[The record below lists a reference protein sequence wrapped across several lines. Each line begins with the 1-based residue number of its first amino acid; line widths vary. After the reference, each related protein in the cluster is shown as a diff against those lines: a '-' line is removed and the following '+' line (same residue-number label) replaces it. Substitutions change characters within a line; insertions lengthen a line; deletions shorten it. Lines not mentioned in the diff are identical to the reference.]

1 MSAPSSGAAARL
13 GRLRSADAGGAILV
27 LPYDHGLEHGPV
39 DFLDQEWGSRPRS
52 ILELASRS
60 AIAAVAAHLG
70 LIGRYVRGT
79 ERGLGLIAKLN
90 GRTNIPEA
98 PAPFSPLTGSVEEA
112 VRAGADAIGYTLYV
126 GSAAQ
131 ERDLRQLADVRRECE
146 RLGMPLV
153 VWSYPRGRFVDAVGG
168 RDSLYAVDY
177 AGRVALE
184 MGADVIKL
192 NLPRRH
198 DPELGSPPPAY
209 LELESDR
216 SLMARRVLE
225 PCGEAAV
232 IFSGGSRRDD
242 EGFLGDVRLA
252 LSAGAAGMIAG
263 RNVFQRPVEEAERL
277 IAEMAAI
284 ARRAAGAGAA
294 GP

>member
-1 MSAPSSGAAARL
+1 MSTPSSGATARL
-13 GRLRSADAGGAILV
+13 GRLRSADAAGAILV

-39 DFLDQEWGSRPRS
+39 DFLEHEWGSRPAS
-52 ILELASRS
+52 ILELAGRT

-70 LIGRYVRGT
+70 LIGRYYRGT
-79 ERGLGLIAKLN
+79 ERNVALIAKLN
-90 GRTNIPEA
+90 GRTNIPESSA
-98 PAPFSPLTGSVEEA
+98 PLSPLTGSVEEA

-131 ERDLRQLADVRRECE
+131 ERDLRQLADVRRDCE

-153 VWSYPRGRFVDAVGG
+153 VWSYPRGSFVDAAGG

-192 NLPRRH
+192 NIPRRH
-198 DPELGSPPPAY
+198 DPELGAPPPAY
-209 LELESDR
+209 LELEDDR
-216 SLMARRVLE
+216 SLMARRVVE
-225 PCGEAAV
+225 SCGEAAV
-232 IFSGGSRRDD
+232 IFSGGSQRSD
-242 EGFLGDVRLA
+242 EGFLAEVRLA

-263 RNVFQRPVEEAERL
+263 RNIFQRPMEAAERL
-277 IAEMAAI
+277 IAEMSAC
-284 ARRAAGAGAA
+284 AREAGGAREVPA
-294 GP
+294 